1 MKLAYKIYSC
11 VIATL
16 TALVSILLS
25 FIELRMVFAGDYLIM
40 NNPGLEIASGLFR
53 AFYFLMLLFVSV
65 LVFIRALKAMRI
77 NFVLFFASYVL
88 LVGAFASYSYY
99 NYLIYF
105 IVSFL
110 CGLLCSSTS
119 LGFFLTKEKKEE
131 IKPQPI
137 VEKPVEEKE
146 IAD

>member
-16 TALVSILLS
+16 TALVSVLLA
-25 FIELRMVFAGDYLIM
+25 FIELRMIFAGDYLIM
-40 NNPGLEIASGLFR
+40 DNPGLEIVSGIFR
-53 AFYFLMLLFVSV
+53 ALYFLMFLFVSV
-65 LVFIRALKAMRI
+65 LVFIRALKAKRI
-77 NFVLFFASYVL
+77 NFVLFVASYVL
-88 LVGAFASYSYY
+88 LVGAFASYAYY
-99 NYLIYF
+99 NYLVYF

-131 IKPQPI
+131 VKPQPI
-137 VEKPVEEKE
+137 VEEKIEEKE
-146 IAD
+146 IAN